1 MNRLALG
8 ALLLV
13 GAALSAACDE
23 HSARNGILAST
34 AATPQLTQSYAMPVH
49 VTATASASGC
59 DNSPGPYITLNGQ
72 LALGGLGSR
81 FTFTNNQKG
90 THTYSEDHK
99 VDVTVVPAGDAI
111 TIPKQPVQGGV
122 GGNPFIWVQ
131 LVDGADAPLTSEIY
145 LGRCVQGL
153 DGFAADFDLSSVATA
168 LVVADSCSNSPG
180 PYITLGGELALK
192 PGVKAKLIFR
202 NNDNPV
208 GGPHEADSTA
218 AVSIEIVPPGQV
230 IQFQKQPVL
239 GGVGG
244 NPWIYFQFLSGTGAK
259 IGQEVL
265 LGRCVQLNQA

>member
-49 VTATASASGC
+49 VTATAGASGC

-131 LVDGADAPLTSEIY
+131 LVDGADAPLTSEMQQQPRP
-145 LGRCVQGL
+145 LHHPGRRARPQAGREGEAHL
-153 DGFAADFDLSSVATA
+153 PQQRQ
-168 LVVADSCSNSPG
+168 PG
-180 PYITLGGELALK
+180 GWPA
-192 PGVKAKLIFR
+192 
-202 NNDNPV
+202 
-208 GGPHEADSTA
+208 
-218 AVSIEIVPPGQV
+218 
-230 IQFQKQPVL
+230 
-239 GGVGG
+239 
-244 NPWIYFQFLSGTGAK
+244 
-259 IGQEVL
+259 
-265 LGRCVQLNQA
+265 